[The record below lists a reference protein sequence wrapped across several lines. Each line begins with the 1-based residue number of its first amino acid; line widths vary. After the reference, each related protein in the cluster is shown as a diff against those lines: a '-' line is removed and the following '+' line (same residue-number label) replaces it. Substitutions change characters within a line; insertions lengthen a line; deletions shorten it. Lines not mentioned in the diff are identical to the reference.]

1 MALEADWQAMLDREV
16 PPTPPTHQQM
26 LRAIGVAFAD
36 ALGPYGEQPE
46 LRQRWEHEADR
57 GRRLQVSGHIDLATL
72 ERQVA
77 ERVLELVARFAG
89 VELPPLPGES
99 FDDL

>member
-1 MALEADWQAMLDREV
+1 MAEPDYQALIDS
-16 PPTPPTHQQM
+16 PPPAEPPNHQQM
-26 LRAIGVAFAD
+26 LQAIGVAFSD

-46 LRQRWEHEADR
+46 LRSRWEREQDR
-57 GRRLQVSGHIDLATL
+57 GRRIQVSGHIDLATL

-77 ERVLELVARFAG
+77 QRVLELVARYAG
-89 VELPPLPGES
+89 VELDPIPGES

>member
-1 MALEADWQAMLDREV
+1 VADEPDYQAMLDQ
-16 PPTPPTHQQM
+16 PTPPAAPDHRQM
-26 LRAIGVAFAD
+26 LQAIGVAFSD

-46 LRQRWEHEADR
+46 LRSRWEREQDR
-57 GRRLQVSGHIDLATL
+57 GRRLQVVGHIDLATL

-77 ERVLELVARFAG
+77 GRVLELVARYAG
-89 VELPPLPGES
+89 VELEPIPGES